1 MLGVI
6 LMASSEAV
14 AGSNGHGVLSRTT
27 MDFMKGGRKL
37 VDYLWETR
45 QVLIENFQLSM
56 KAIRILMGYSIV
68 ELAEYVGVTRQTIS
82 NLETGKS
89 KMSTMQFLSLA
100 AVVDNYITMHGDMY
114 QAIATILDGNGKKTE
129 NRYDTAFSGFSLL
142 RRWFLLFKG
151 TEIEGMLDGR
161 RSLDATQVQQ
171 MVNGYKIFFDDT
183 VLLSEKAEE
192 FFHSWTDYLIAENRK
207 LIVPLRSIERIQ
219 EQTQDAA
226 CAQQAVEA
234 LRLLNWMQQ
243 KNLVQIRG
251 EESDTNL
258 RDTIL
263 SVFLKFRATHRL
275 CLITQDKAF
284 ATEVLRLNEMN
295 EQGGFVIVVGYI
307 NEDGKLAM
315 YAVDSESL
323 SLNEAAAPAEWSEIA
338 AYDPETLLETGKDGL
353 TSWEYL

>member
-1 MLGVI
+1 MI
-6 LMASSEAV
+6 
-14 AGSNGHGVLSRTT
+14 
-27 MDFMKGGRKL
+27 
-37 VDYLWETR
+37 DYLWKTR
-45 QVLIENFQLSM
+45 QALIENFQLSM

-100 AVVDNYITMHGDMY
+100 AVVDNYITIHGDMY
-114 QAIATILDGNGKKTE
+114 QAIATILDGNGKKSA
-129 NRYDTAFSGFSLL
+129 NHYDTSFNGSSLL
-142 RRWFLLFKG
+142 RRWFLLFEETG
-151 TEIEGMLDGR
+151 VEVMPDGR
-161 RSLDATQVQQ
+161 RSLDDAQVQQ
-171 MVNGYKIFFDDT
+171 MVKGYKIFFDDT
-183 VLLSEKAEE
+183 VLLSGKAEE
-192 FFHSWTDYLIAENRK
+192 FFRSWADYLIVENVK

-219 EQTQDAA
+219 EKTQDVA

-243 KNLVQIRG
+243 KNMVQIRG

-263 SVFLKFRATHRL
+263 SVFLKFRGTHRL
-275 CLITQDKAF
+275 CLITQDRAF

-295 EQGGFVIVVGYI
+295 ERGGFGIVVGYI

-315 YAVDSESL
+315 YAVDSENP
-323 SLNEAAAPAEWSEIA
+323 SLNETAVPAEWSEIA
-338 AYDPETLLETGKDGL
+338 AYEPKALLETGKDEL